1 MVGTKLTLLSI
12 DLKNEGKVTKGPAN
26 RPGEFFWGVYILH
39 QLINDLLL

>member
-26 RPGEFFWGVYILH
+26 RPGEFLGVYILH